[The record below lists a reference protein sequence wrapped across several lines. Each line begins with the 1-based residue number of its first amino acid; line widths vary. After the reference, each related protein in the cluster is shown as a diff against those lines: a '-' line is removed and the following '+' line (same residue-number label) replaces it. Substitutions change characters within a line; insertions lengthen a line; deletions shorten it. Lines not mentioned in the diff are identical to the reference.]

1 MVYNISARRSGPKFQ
16 NIRKQESLVLRQFM
30 VERFVDTLLKEIGN
44 LRASSS
50 GIWSNLVFNVDEMK
64 WKLPSAQ
71 LLTFGKY
78 IL

>member
-1 MVYNISARRSGPKFQ
+1 
-16 NIRKQESLVLRQFM
+16 M
-30 VERFVDTLLKEIGN
+30 VERFVGTLLKEIGN

-64 WKLPSAQ
+64 WKLSSAQ

-78 IL
+78 VLGSQH